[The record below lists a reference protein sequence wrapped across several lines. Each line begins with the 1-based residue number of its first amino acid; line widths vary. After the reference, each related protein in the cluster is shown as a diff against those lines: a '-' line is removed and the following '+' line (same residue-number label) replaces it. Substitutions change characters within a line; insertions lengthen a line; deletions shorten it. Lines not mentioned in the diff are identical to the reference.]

1 MPKAAA
7 ERLAA
12 AGAAEEAVEASVIA
26 ANGLWR
32 GGRIAEGESVL
43 DGAWSLVDGRTES
56 PALAALAAE
65 AGRFAAFAGRFDD
78 AETLCRRAIE
88 AAGRLGLDDVRAQA
102 LNTSAVTAMVG
113 GDLRRAIALCAEVID
128 SAAGTSERNRAL
140 TNSAVVWYSDLFCG
154 KAEELGRASIA
165 LAERTGDR
173 GQALWTRSGEIE
185 NELLAKGAWDE
196 ALEGARAFLVETAAV
211 GGHALDT
218 SMQMFC
224 ALILAYRG
232 DGAGALE
239 FVEPALERVD
249 FANAQAAIPLLLHSA
264 EVLIELGD
272 VARAKELVTVALGA
286 IERAGRR
293 TVGATAANAATVFRA
308 GLSERW
314 LDLFETRF
322 VPTGRAWAA
331 RLIQVGRADDAAE
344 LYGHGGSAYEEASAR
359 LLAFEQLL
367 AEGRRADADVQLE
380 QALVFYRR
388 AGATSIVARGSRHLA
403 AAS

>member
-1 MPKAAA
+1 M
-7 ERLAA
+7 
-12 AGAAEEAVEASVIA
+12 
-26 ANGLWR
+26 
-32 GGRIAEGESVL
+32 
-43 DGAWSLVDGRTES
+43 
-56 PALAALAAE
+56 
-65 AGRFAAFAGRFDD
+65 
-78 AETLCRRAIE
+78 
-88 AAGRLGLDDVRAQA
+88 
-102 LNTSAVTAMVG
+102 
-113 GDLRRAIALCAEVID
+113 
-128 SAAGTSERNRAL
+128 
-140 TNSAVVWYSDLFCG
+140 
-154 KAEELGRASIA
+154 
-165 LAERTGDR
+165 
-173 GQALWTRSGEIE
+173 
-185 NELLAKGAWDE
+185 
-196 ALEGARAFLVETAAV
+196 